1 MGLRDLFFPEICPV
15 CERLLVRGEKHI
27 CTECLSDLPYSY
39 FWNCAEN
46 PARSLLAEKFS
57 VESVATLMIYRKES
71 KWKNILYDFKYS
83 GDKSVGR
90 YTSGILGKKMF
101 QGGLFNDIELIIPVP
116 LHPLKKWMRGFN
128 QAAVIAYE
136 LSDIMGVPVS
146 ENILKRGRYSFS
158 QTLKDRTERSK
169 GVSGAFYVK
178 RDKKIEGKHV
188 LLVDDVLTTGA
199 TAKECGMRLVEA
211 YGVKLSFAALAF
223 VE

>member
-1 MGLRDLFFPEICPV
+1 MGLKDLFFPEICPV

-27 CTECLSDLPYSY
+27 CSECLSDLPYSY
-39 FWNCAEN
+39 FWNCEEN
-46 PARSLLAEKFS
+46 PARSLLSEKIP

-83 GDKSVGR
+83 GDRSIGR
-90 YTSGILGKKMF
+90 YTSGILGKKLV
-101 QGGLFNDIELIIPVP
+101 QGGHFNKVELIIPVP

-136 LSDIMGVPVS
+136 LSEIMNVPVA
-146 ENILKRGRYSFS
+146 ENILKRGKYSIS
-158 QTLKDRTERSK
+158 QTLKNRSERSK

-199 TAKECGMRLVEA
+199 TAKECGMRLAEA

>member
-1 MGLRDLFFPEICPV
+1 MGLKDLFFPEICPV

-39 FWNCAEN
+39 FWNCAGN
-46 PARSLLAEKFS
+46 PAHSLLTEKIP

-71 KWKNILYDFKYS
+71 NWKNILYDFKYS
-83 GDKSVGR
+83 GDKSIGR
-90 YTSGILGKKMF
+90 YTSGILGKKMV
-101 QGGLFNDIELIIPVP
+101 QGGLFNDVELIIPVP
-116 LHPLKKWMRGFN
+116 LHPLKKWIRGFN
-128 QAAVIAYE
+128 QASVIAYE
-136 LSDIMGVPVS
+136 LSKIMEIPVA
-146 ENILKRGRYSFS
+146 ENILKRGRYSIS
-158 QTLKDRTERSK
+158 QTLKDRKERSK

-178 RDKKIEGKHV
+178 RGENIDGKHV

>member
-158 QTLKDRTERSK
+158 QTLKDKTERSK

>member
-1 MGLRDLFFPEICPV
+1 M

-39 FWNCAEN
+39 FWNCAAN
-46 PARSLLAEKFS
+46 PAHSLLAEKIS
-57 VESVATLMIYRKES
+57 VERVATLMIYRKES

-83 GDKSVGR
+83 GDKSIGR
-90 YTSGILGKKMF
+90 YTSGILGKKMV

-211 YGVKLSFAALAF
+211 YGAKLSFAALAF

>member
-39 FWNCAEN
+39 FWNCAAN
-46 PARSLLAEKFS
+46 PAHSLLAEKIS
-57 VESVATLMIYRKES
+57 VERVATLMIYRKES

>member
-1 MGLRDLFFPEICPV
+1 MGLKDLFFPDICPV

-39 FWNCAEN
+39 FWNCASN
-46 PARSLLAEKFS
+46 PAHSLLAEKIS
-57 VESVATLMIYRKES
+57 VGSVATLMIYRKES

-90 YTSGILGKKMF
+90 YASGILGKKMV